1 MTVTLGEIPDH
12 TATLREL
19 RRVLRPGG
27 RLVVVEIFSDPHMVT
42 FGSLRAGEEEAGLRF
57 EHRLGGK
64 LAYFAGFHISTRHQH
79 NEGPEEKVKR
89 TRP

>member
-1 MTVTLGEIPDH
+1 VGVVLGL

-19 RRVLRPGG
+19 RRVVRPGG

-42 FGSLRAGEEEAGLRF
+42 FGSLRAGAEEAGLRF

-64 LAYFAGFHISTRHQH
+64 LAYFAGFHVPTRHQH